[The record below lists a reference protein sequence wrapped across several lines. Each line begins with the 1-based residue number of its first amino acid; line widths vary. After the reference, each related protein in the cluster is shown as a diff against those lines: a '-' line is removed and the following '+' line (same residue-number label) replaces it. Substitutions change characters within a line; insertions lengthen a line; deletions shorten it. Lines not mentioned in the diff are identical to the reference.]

1 MNKWVLLEHKVYS
14 DNSLDIH
21 YDFLVEN
28 GRDCL
33 TWKFLKIPLL
43 NQASIE
49 IFKQPNHRLVWLSR
63 VEHELS
69 DNRGFVKRVDHG
81 ISKKVS
87 DNLNSECF
95 RFILDGELLYGLFE
109 ISGNFCRLRK
119 KINIHL

>member
-14 DNSLDIH
+14 ANSIDIH

-28 GRDCL
+28 GIDCL
-33 TWKFLKIPLL
+33 TWKFFKLPLL

-49 IFKQPNHRLVWLSR
+49 ISKQANHRLVWLSR

-69 DNRGFVKRVDHG
+69 RNRGLVKRIDHG
-81 ISKKVS
+81 TFKNVS
-87 DNLNSECF
+87 NKLDSEYY

-109 ISGNFCRLRK
+109 ISANSCRLS
-119 KINIHL
+119 KIF

>member
-28 GRDCL
+28 GTDCL
-33 TWKFLKIPLL
+33 TWKFSNLPLL

-87 DNLNSECF
+87 DNLDSGCF
-95 RFILDGELLYGLFE
+95 RFILDGKLLYGLFE
-109 ISGNFCRLRK
+109 ISGNSCRLK
-119 KINIHL
+119 KNI

>member
-14 DNSLDIH
+14 SNSFDIH

-28 GRDCL
+28 GIDCL

-49 IFKQPNHRLVWLSR
+49 ISKQPNHRLVWLSR
-63 VEHELS
+63 REYELS
-69 DNRGFVKRVDHG
+69 DNRGFVKRIDHG
-81 ISKKVS
+81 IFKSVS
-87 DNLNSECF
+87 DRLDSEYY

-109 ISGNFCRLRK
+109 IAGNSCRL
-119 KINIHL
+119 IENY